1 MTQKTYSYDEAY
13 EATLEYFGGDQ
24 LAAKVWTTKYAL
36 KDADGNLYE
45 KSPLDMH
52 HRIAREIARIEAQYP
67 NGLTESQVVE
77 LLDHFQYLVPQGSP
91 MTGIGNDLQRK

>member
-36 KDADGNLYE
+36 KDADGKRMKLFA
-45 KSPLDMH
+45 KGVDPDTG
-52 HRIAREIARIEAQYP
+52 AEAV
-67 NGLTESQVVE
+67 G
-77 LLDHFQYLVPQGSP
+77 G
-91 MTGIGNDLQRK
+91 